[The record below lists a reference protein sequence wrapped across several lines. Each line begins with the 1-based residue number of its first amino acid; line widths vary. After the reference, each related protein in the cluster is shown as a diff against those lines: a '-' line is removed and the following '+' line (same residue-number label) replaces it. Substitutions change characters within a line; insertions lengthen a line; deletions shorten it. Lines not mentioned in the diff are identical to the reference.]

1 VISTSTRSSHS
12 GISAISVQSSGSGA
26 MLSKRS
32 KKGSSTKVTLEDIDQ
47 STIELAILAKNVI
60 RGSVAT
66 EDTFPPQNSSARYIF
81 WWTLISEAVRI
92 SQNPA
97 IHQTL
102 QGLGLGSSIK
112 KNVLIYVHDFICCEI
127 ILTAF

>member
-1 VISTSTRSSHS
+1 
-12 GISAISVQSSGSGA
+12 
-26 MLSKRS
+26 MLFKRS
-32 KKGSSTKVTLEDIDQ
+32 KKGSSTKVTLEDFDQ

-60 RGSVAT
+60 WGSVAMK
-66 EDTFPPQNSSARYIF
+66 DTFPPQNSSAWYII

-102 QGLGLGSSIK
+102 QGLVLDSCIK
-112 KNVLIYVHDFICCEI
+112 KNVLIYVHDFICYEI